1 MEKLK
6 KEDITLHIR
15 MKLIGYY
22 RSEDQFMRTEKIFPE
37 EAEELAMLLHK
48 SFATIPN
55 NKLIDDE
62 MKQVF
67 NDNTVFILKGEDG
80 RLYGYYPRYNVAR
93 ITAVHYVKGKVIPMP
108 DNYKRWFYPGEVLRI
123 YKPISEN
130 DIMINKSE

>member
-6 KEDITLHIR
+6 KGEITLHIR

-37 EAEELAMLLHK
+37 EAEELAKLLQK
-48 SFATIPN
+48 TFASIHN
-55 NKLIDDE
+55 NKFIDDE

-93 ITAVHYVKGKVIPMP
+93 ITAVHYVKGKVTPMP
-108 DNYKRWFYPGEVLRI
+108 NNYKRWFYPGDFLKI
-123 YKPISEN
+123 YRPNSDNEQC
-130 DIMINKSE
+130 

>member
-6 KEDITLHIR
+6 KGEITLHIR

-37 EAEELAMLLHK
+37 EVEELAKLLQK
-48 SFATIPN
+48 TFASIHN
-55 NKLIDDE
+55 NKFIDDE

-93 ITAVHYVKGKVIPMP
+93 ITAVHYVKGKVTPMP
-108 DNYKRWFYPGEVLRI
+108 NNYKRWFYPGEVLRI
-123 YKPISEN
+123 YKTISEN
-130 DIMINKSE
+130 DIIINKSE

>member
-6 KEDITLHIR
+6 IGEITLHIR

-37 EAEELAMLLHK
+37 EAEELAK
-48 SFATIPN
+48 KKKKTFASILN

-67 NDNTVFILKGEDG
+67 NDNIVLILKGEDG
-80 RLYGYYPRYNVAR
+80 RLYGYYPRYNIAR
-93 ITAVHYVKGKVIPMP
+93 LTGVHYVKPDVNQMP
-108 DNYKRWFYPGEVLRI
+108 EKYKRWFYPGDNFKI
-123 YKPISEN
+123 FK
-130 DIMINKSE
+130 